1 MTDPTT
7 SVSKSA
13 GPRRCTSNH
22 AATRRGSEAQGRKLE
37 PAGVMTSPPG
47 ALRKWKIASRRVVV
61 YPDLYL
67 QANEAL
73 VMLGGDGYLERGQG
87 CTPELRDP

>member
-1 MTDPTT
+1 
-7 SVSKSA
+7 
-13 GPRRCTSNH
+13 
-22 AATRRGSEAQGRKLE
+22 
-37 PAGVMTSPPG
+37 MTSPPG